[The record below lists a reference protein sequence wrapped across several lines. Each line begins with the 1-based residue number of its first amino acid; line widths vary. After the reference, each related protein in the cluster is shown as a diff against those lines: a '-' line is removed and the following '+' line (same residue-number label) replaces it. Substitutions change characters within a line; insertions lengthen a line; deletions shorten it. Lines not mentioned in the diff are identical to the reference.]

1 MNQIFN
7 EIEDDL
13 KQDKFINFLKKYKF
27 IIIIFIIIFF
37 SYSCKI
43 IIVIIKSE
51 IRASREFLDRTNSK
65 SLNRTRERA
74 ACEGDWA
81 DPHIVC
87 SSIEIKA
94 NLW

>member
-37 SYSCKI
+37 LIITVVMLKI
-43 IIVIIKSE
+43 L
-51 IRASREFLDRTNSK
+51 FLK
-65 SLNRTRERA
+65 
-74 ACEGDWA
+74 
-81 DPHIVC
+81 
-87 SSIEIKA
+87 IEQKNIHK
-94 NLW
+94 NML